1 LGLDFI
7 YFSTSSNLLHDNY
20 MFYLLQRKIKIEIEN
35 EHIALDSCSHDD
47 ESVKVELT
55 CLYYL
60 QLPDDEKS
68 KGMCFCF
75 LSKTLG

>member
-1 LGLDFI
+1 
-7 YFSTSSNLLHDNY
+7 
-20 MFYLLQRKIKIEIEN
+20 MFYLLQQKIKIEIEN
-35 EHIALDSCSHDD
+35 ERIALDSCSHND

-68 KGMCFCF
+68 KGVCTF
-75 LSKTLG
+75 LFSQQKFSLNA

>member
-1 LGLDFI
+1 MLPLS
-7 YFSTSSNLLHDNY
+7 FSLITI
-20 MFYLLQRKIKIEIEN
+20 FYLLQQKIEIQIEN
-35 EHIALDSCSHDD
+35 VHMALDSCSGND

-68 KGMCFCF
+68 KGM
-75 LSKTLG
+75 